1 MAEYEDRERNYN
13 NGLAKVVGAFAI
25 GLVEADGASKDAYVD
40 RQIRLMNQ
48 EVPNAEFRAKTTLIG
63 LEQALETKV
72 SVPKIV
78 LAPSEPFIIERANLS
93 MDMTV
98 SASTEDNLSVRS
110 DIEAEGEAKL
120 GPLPVSLRIK
130 AAVSV
135 AKDQKRRSDYTSTT
149 HADLTMCQG
158 NAPEAVMKIIDAM
171 TANTVKA
178 LELNASIVE
187 GEYRELVAATDQVE
201 EAEAV

>member
-1 MAEYEDRERNYN
+1 MAEYENRERNYN
-13 NGLAKVVGAFAI
+13 NGLAKIVGAFAV
-25 GLVEADGASKDAYVD
+25 GLVEADGAAKDAYVD

-48 EVPNAEFRAKTTLIG
+48 EEPNAEFRARTTLIG
-63 LEQALETKV
+63 MDEALETKV

-93 MDMTV
+93 LDMTV
-98 SASTEDNLSVRS
+98 SASTEDNLSVQS

-158 NAPEAVMKIIDAM
+158 ASPEGMMKIIDSM

-187 GEYRELVAATDQVE
+187 SDYRKLVAASGAADTE
-201 EAEAV
+201 PEA

>member
-1 MAEYEDRERNYN
+1 MAEYENRERNYN
-13 NGLAKVVGAFAI
+13 NGVAKILGAIAVGM
-25 GLVEADGASKDAYVD
+25 VEADGVSKDAYVD
-40 RQIRLMNQ
+40 RQVRLMNQ
-48 EVPNAEFRAKTTLIG
+48 EEPNAEFRAKTTLIG
-63 LEQALETKV
+63 LDQALETKV
-72 SVPKIV
+72 SVPKII
-78 LAPSEPFIIERANLS
+78 LAPSRPFVIERANASL
-93 MDMTV
+93 DMSV
-98 SASTEDNLSVRS
+98 SASTEDNLSVQS

-135 AKDQKRRSDYTSTT
+135 AKEQKRRSDYTSTT

-158 NAPEAVMKIIDAM
+158 ESPEAVMRIIDAM

-187 GEYRELVAATDQVE
+187 NEYRQLVAATD
-201 EAEAV
+201 AEPAE